1 LQRKIWEVDIINY
14 LKNPCKKKLINPIA
28 RICNPS
34 QVALDLAWGGLKD
47 APVFN
52 DANIPLTS
60 EDRARIIA
68 RYNCESLGF
77 TVNSGTPN
85 EQNPLGET
93 CN

>member
-34 QVALDLAWGGLKD
+34 QVALDLAWGGLYQTPIFD
-47 APVFN
+47 ATFPVDN
-52 DANIPLTS
+52 PNR
-60 EDRARIIA
+60 ERIIN
-68 RYNCESLGF
+68 RLTCEQ
-77 TVNSGTPN
+77 NGTSIGDGTAN
-85 EQNPLGET
+85 EQIPVGNN